1 MMKGSLGPGYS
12 RRLRDEGCGG
22 RPSGERGGAGGT
34 RTWSSPSGRL
44 SGLLGY
50 RSLAPLLIA
59 LLTFG
64 FSASAAGRGAKMDH
78 LQILDSLLRKGYDR
92 RATPTN
98 QFNNATTVIC
108 ELYIRSF
115 GSISPATMDY
125 EVDLYLRQKW
135 QDERLKHE
143 EITEALDLN
152 DPNLVKAIW
161 KPEVY
166 FPNAKHAEFQYV
178 TVPNVLVR
186 INPDGGILYMLRLKL
201 TFSCMMDLAKFPL
214 DSQTCTME
222 VASFSKTIEELRLE
236 WKLTNPVIMGKGLRM
251 PQFEI
256 VDINATD
263 CQESFQIGKYSC
275 LVAEFHLRR
284 SVGFH
289 LVQSYL
295 PTILIVVISWVSFWM
310 DVDSV
315 PGRTTL
321 GVTTL
326 LAVSS
331 QSSGIQSGLPQVS
344 YVKAID
350 VWMGTCSAFV
360 FCALL
365 EFTIVN
371 YMWRRQPEMHY
382 NVVNTAV
389 ATGAH
394 LTSSPVNGATT
405 PGAGKAGFQEGSSAQ
420 QGCAQ
425 ESSGNDVPPVNYMK
439 CPQSGPTT
447 PCKADIG
454 AMSTATTCFESHLH
468 HPTHGTEIPFHTKV
482 MARKIDEYSR
492 FCFPMAFATFNL
504 VYWPYYLLA

>member
-1 MMKGSLGPGYS
+1 MEACGLIC
-12 RRLRDEGCGG
+12 GCE
-22 RPSGERGGAGGT
+22 PSSESF
-34 RTWSSPSGRL
+34 SSADISVC
-44 SGLLGY
+44 
-50 RSLAPLLIA
+50 AC
-59 LLTFG
+59 
-64 FSASAAGRGAKMDH
+64 H
-78 LQILDSLLRKGYDR
+78 LD
-92 RATPTN
+92 
-98 QFNNATTVIC
+98 NATSVIC

-115 GSISPATMDY
+115 GSISPVTMDY

-135 QDERLKHE
+135 QDERLKHA

-186 INPDGGILYMLRLKL
+186 INPDGEILYMLRLKL
-201 TFSCMMDLAKFPL
+201 TFSCMMDLSKFPL
-214 DSQTCTME
+214 DSQICTME
-222 VASFSKTIEELRLE
+222 VASFSKTIEELRLT
-236 WKLTNPVIMGKGLRM
+236 WKETNPVIMGKGLRM

-256 VDINATD
+256 VDIFATD
-263 CQESFQIGKYSC
+263 CQESFQIGNYSC
-275 LVAEFHLRR
+275 LVAEFYLSR

-350 VWMGTCSAFV
+350 VWMGTCTAFV

-371 YMWRRQPEMHY
+371 YMWRRQPE
-382 NVVNTAV
+382 VQRKTAPT
-389 ATGAH
+389 ATPAIT
-394 LTSSPVNGATT
+394 TSDGLVTPSSLNGEAAPT
-405 PGAGKAGFQEGSSAQ
+405 PAKVCFSEGSS
-420 QGCAQ
+420 
-425 ESSGNDVPPVNYMK
+425 PPPPEYVQDTPPEVGANNINYMRRVGT
-439 CPQSGPTT
+439 PDPTPPCSAAGMVGAATCYDSRLPRLSQCRET
-447 PCKADIG
+447 P
-454 AMSTATTCFESHLH
+454 LY
-468 HPTHGTEIPFHTKV
+468 TKV
-482 MARKIDEYSR
+482 LARKIDEWCR
-492 FCFPMAFATFNL
+492 LCFPLAFLTFNL
-504 VYWPYYLLA
+504 FYWPYYMLT

>member
-1 MMKGSLGPGYS
+1 MGLWRESSFATAVAKKEATGATLMGVLQCDPWRWRLLG
-12 RRLRDEGCGG
+12 LF
-22 RPSGERGGAGGT
+22 
-34 RTWSSPSGRL
+34 L
-44 SGLLGY
+44 ISGLLG
-50 RSLAPLLIA
+50 A
-59 LLTFG
+59 
-64 FSASAAGRGAKMDH
+64 SASSSRGAKMDH
-78 LQILDSLLRKGYDR
+78 LQILDGLLRKDYDR

-115 GSISPATMDY
+115 GSISPVTMDY

-135 QDERLKHE
+135 QDERLKHA

-214 DSQTCTME
+214 DSQICTME

-236 WKLTNPVIMGKGLRM
+236 WKNSNPVIMGKGLRM

-256 VDINATD
+256 VDIVASD
-263 CQESFQIGKYSC
+263 CQESFQIGNYSC
-275 LVAEFHLRR
+275 LVAEFYLSR

-371 YMWRRQPEMHY
+371 YMWRRQPDVQY
-382 NVVNTAV
+382 KAV
-389 ATGAH
+389 AAA
-394 LTSSPVNGATT
+394 ATAAA
-405 PGAGKAGFQEGSSAQ
+405 PGAGGILTPASVNGNAASSAAKMRRV
-420 QGCAQ
+420 GSDPSAACAPGVM
-425 ESSGNDVPPVNYMK
+425 EMVGMVPCYEPHL
-439 CPQSGPTT
+439 PQLSPYREA
-447 PCKADIG
+447 PIY
-454 AMSTATTCFESHLH
+454 
-468 HPTHGTEIPFHTKV
+468 TKV
-482 MARKIDEYSR
+482 LARKIDEWSR
-492 FCFPMAFATFNL
+492 LGFPLFFATFNL
-504 VYWPYYLLA
+504 IYWPYYMLA

>member
-1 MMKGSLGPGYS
+1 MIGAESRIDMGICRSHSSLVAKKATA
-12 RRLRDEGCGG
+12 
-22 RPSGERGGAGGT
+22 GGASSMAVLQSGT
-34 RTWSSPSGRL
+34 WHWRL
-44 SGLLGY
+44 PLGLLLLYGLLG
-50 RSLAPLLIA
+50 A
-59 LLTFG
+59 
-64 FSASAAGRGAKMDH
+64 SASSSRGAKMDH
-78 LQILDSLLRKGYDR
+78 LQILDGLLRKDYDR

-115 GSISPATMDY
+115 GSISPVKMDY

-135 QDERLKHE
+135 QDERLKHA

-214 DSQTCTME
+214 DSQICTME
-222 VASFSKTIEELRLE
+222 VASFSKTTEELRLE
-236 WKLTNPVIMGKGLRM
+236 WKNSNPVIMGKGLRM

-256 VDINATD
+256 VDIVASD
-263 CQESFQIGKYSC
+263 CQESFQIGNYSC
-275 LVAEFHLRR
+275 LVAEFYLSR

-295 PTILIVVISWVSFWM
+295 PTLLIVVISWVSFWM

-344 YVKAID
+344 YIKAID

-371 YMWRRQPEMHY
+371 YMWRRLPDVHY
-382 NVVNTAV
+382 KAV
-389 ATGAH
+389 AA
-394 LTSSPVNGATT
+394 ATAAAA
-405 PGAGKAGFQEGSSAQ
+405 PGAGGLVTPASVNGDAPPSSTKMRRVGSDPSVACAAGMVEVVGM
-420 QGCAQ
+420 
-425 ESSGNDVPPVNYMK
+425 VPCYEAHL
-439 CPQSGPTT
+439 PQLSPYREV
-447 PCKADIG
+447 PIYSK
-454 AMSTATTCFESHLH
+454 ML
-468 HPTHGTEIPFHTKV
+468 
-482 MARKIDEYSR
+482 ARKIDEWSR
-492 FCFPMAFATFNL
+492 LGFPLFFATFNL
-504 VYWPYYLLA
+504 IYWPYYMLA

>member
-1 MMKGSLGPGYS
+1 MEPEEQSSVGKNRSPGCWVLGSTTM
-12 RRLRDEGCGG
+12 R
-22 RPSGERGGAGGT
+22 GAGRRCVPQKST
-34 RTWSSPSGRL
+34 PRLLLSSIVIISIIG
-44 SGLLGY
+44 
-50 RSLAPLLIA
+50 AVA
-59 LLTFG
+59 
-64 FSASAAGRGAKMDH
+64 AAGRGAKMDH
-78 LQILDSLLRKGYDR
+78 LQILDSLLKKDYDR

-98 QFNNATTVIC
+98 QFNNATRVIC

-115 GSISPATMDY
+115 GSISPVTMDY

-135 QDERLKHE
+135 QDERLKHA

-214 DSQTCTME
+214 DSQICTME

-256 VDINATD
+256 VDIVASD
-263 CQESFQIGKYSC
+263 CQESFQIGNYSC
-275 LVAEFHLRR
+275 LVAEFYLSR

-350 VWMGTCSAFV
+350 VWMGTCAAFV

-371 YMWRRQPEMHY
+371 YMWRKQPD
-382 NVVNTAV
+382 VNFKAAAAATTAA
-389 ATGAH
+389 ATGVGGLVTPAP
-394 LTSSPVNGATT
+394 LNG
-405 PGAGKAGFQEGSSAQ
+405 G
-420 QGCAQ
+420 
-425 ESSGNDVPPVNYMK
+425 
-439 CPQSGPTT
+439 SGPPSKVPYPDGPTSCSQDKASDSGASAISLMRRVGSDPAVMGT
-447 PCKADIG
+447 SGIMGVVSAVPCYDSRLPQISQYRE
-454 AMSTATTCFESHLH
+454 M
-468 HPTHGTEIPFHTKV
+468 PIYTKIL
-482 MARKIDEYSR
+482 ARKIDEWSR
-492 FCFPMAFATFNL
+492 FCFPLAFATFNL
-504 VYWPYYLLA
+504 FYWPYYMLA

>member
-1 MMKGSLGPGYS
+1 M
-12 RRLRDEGCGG
+12 
-22 RPSGERGGAGGT
+22 AQ
-34 RTWSSPSGRL
+34 
-44 SGLLGY
+44 
-50 RSLAPLLIA
+50 
-59 LLTFG
+59 
-64 FSASAAGRGAKMDH
+64 
-78 LQILDSLLRKGYDR
+78 LQILDTLLTNYDR
-92 RATPTN
+92 RSTPTN
-98 QFNNATTVIC
+98 HLNNATKVTV

-115 GSISPATMDY
+115 GSISPVTMDY

-135 QDERLKHE
+135 QDDRFKHPN
-143 EITEALDLN
+143 ITEALDLN

-166 FPNAKHAEFQYV
+166 FPNAKHAEFQFV

-186 INPDGGILYMLRLKL
+186 INPDAEILYMLRLKL
-201 TFSCMMDLAKFPL
+201 TFSCMMDLSKFPL
-214 DSQTCTME
+214 DSQVCTME

-236 WKLTNPVIMGKGLRM
+236 WKSFRPVLLGGGLRM

-256 VDINATD
+256 VKIEASD
-263 CQESFQIGKYSC
+263 CQESFQIGNYSC
-275 LVAEFHLRR
+275 LVASFYLSR

-350 VWMGTCSAFV
+350 VWMGTCTAFV

-365 EFTIVN
+365 EFTFVN
-371 YMWRRQPEMHY
+371 YMFRKPPAGEGLHHKAKRKNLGGAENGEALGGTPPSKGLPDGDVVPE
-382 NVVNTAV
+382 AV
-389 ATGAH
+389 A
-394 LTSSPVNGATT
+394 LTP
-405 PGAGKAGFQEGSSAQ
+405 AGLHSHIGHHHHRIETEQEA
-420 QGCAQ
+420 
-425 ESSGNDVPPVNYMK
+425 
-439 CPQSGPTT
+439 
-447 PCKADIG
+447 
-454 AMSTATTCFESHLH
+454 F
-468 HPTHGTEIPFHTKV
+468 
-482 MARKIDEYSR
+482 ARRIDEICR
-492 FCFPMAFATFNL
+492 VGFPAVFAVFNAM
-504 VYWPYYLLA
+504 YWSYYLQG